1 KLILYRNAAD
11 YAKAHNIQLGQAL
24 TQQQIAQLD
33 KPMLWYVTQQ
43 VPDPNCNTVA
53 STACPMVS
61 ALVPQL
67 YLPAGYAD
75 AITQPAGGM
84 IAGTNVNVNVDGTLR
99 NSGQI
104 VAGDALNV
112 HAGTI
117 DARPNV
123 VNVGTSAYKVEG
135 GWLEVS
141 GTQVQPGGFMSAVN
155 LNITANAINAIN
167 EAFIVRNADGTTNR
181 EASNALVAQLKANLG
196 LNYTSGTVKDDIHQ
210 NFIKEDGPLPS
221 WVGAVVAVVAVAISI
236 VTAGAGAGL
245 MVIMMTGMLSSV
257 ASQALTTG
265 KVNLGQAVTAG
276 VVAVVTAG
284 LTQGALSA
292 LNLSSVGAST
302 IGNNI
307 ATGSWSAA
315 QSNLGSYFAASV
327 VRSAISAGVSTV
339 AYGGSFGQAF
349 ANGMVQSAAAL
360 GANAIGT
367 LSPGIGEVN
376 ASTNSIVGNILGH
389 VALGCAISSVQGTG
403 CAGGAAGG
411 FAGSV
416 VAPLVGS
423 GLYSGAS
430 GENRAIDA
438 ATVAIAGLAGGAI
451 AQAIGGDAAAGAS
464 TGQNA
469 ATNNWLEHRAP
480 FKGAY
485 SEQERRDRA
494 AAACKDDP
502 KQCDVANDW
511 DAKSKQRN
519 ADLQAACAN
528 LSSDTCRGAMAV
540 AKAAGNNIVFAGGK
554 VYAYGPEESVARSLD
569 PSPAAKTLDTM
580 VGSPL
585 AGIFGGIPYFKS
597 NADPAAGYYFAQYG
611 MALEGI
617 GAGVLGLPMGPLAG
631 PGWRATLESPNTLY
645 VGSGSGSA
653 FPTWTNVAGPYSVI
667 GQGGGAAT
675 TVQAGPGYAAN
686 DVLRLVGPTNGSSNS
701 AATIGQ
707 SAANNPFALTSA
719 ELAGGGTII
728 NVNPAD
734 LRWTQTTAGGNGR
747 ADALRQSIAQ
757 NGYAGA
763 PIDVVQ
769 TTAGIVTVDHTRAAV
784 ALEQGITSIPAR
796 VHLPSDPLPADMAGR
811 FGSAT
816 TWGEAAAY
824 RAANQR
830 PPLPSTGTTTPPK
843 LPAPKIGG

>member
-221 WVGAVVAVVAVAISI
+221 WVGAVVAVAISI

-451 AQAIGGDAAAGAS
+451 AQAIGGDATAGAS

-675 TVQAGPGYAAN
+675 TVQAGPGYSAA
-686 DVLRLVGPTNGSSNS
+686 DVLPRGSTGSVWSLPPTDRGVAIESRL
-701 AATIGQ
+701 ATTEY
-707 SAANNPFALTSA
+707 SAANGWYNVGAANNGYFPLVDFQNGNTLVSLKSVDTMGATWQSRMENVINQLG
-719 ELAGGGTII
+719 AGRAT
-728 NVNPAD
+728 VNGVPANMVLD
-734 LRWTQTTAGGNGR
+734 LR
-747 ADALRQSIAQ
+747 
-757 NGYAGA
+757 
-763 PIDVVQ
+763 VQ
-769 TTAGIVTVDHTRAAV
+769 PG
-784 ALEQGITSIPAR
+784 
-796 VHLPSDPLPADMAGR
+796 
-811 FGSAT
+811 
-816 TWGEAAAY
+816 GEAAAQY
-824 RAANQR
+824 LVSYGAAR
-830 PPLPSTGTTTPPK
+830 GVTVIVKVFP
-843 LPAPKIGG
+843 